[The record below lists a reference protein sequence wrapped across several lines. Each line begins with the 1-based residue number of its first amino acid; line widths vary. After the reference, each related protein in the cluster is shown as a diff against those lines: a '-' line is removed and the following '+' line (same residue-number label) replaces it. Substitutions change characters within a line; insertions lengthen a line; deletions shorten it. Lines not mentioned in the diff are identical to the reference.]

1 MFRVISK
8 NIECEID
15 KNQLLKEN
23 TSISVYYFNLYFELW
38 TKYLAFLSV
47 FIAYLECPFIS
58 LVE

>member
-47 FIAYLECPFIS
+47 FIAYLECAFIS